1 MIMNLKEMFLGGWA
15 TAMLALV
22 AMCSLGNEP
31 FEAGAFVFVLL
42 VLMVFSCLIRGM
54 MLYSE
59 SQRQDIDWK
68 AYRDYVIGAGIS
80 VVVPA
85 LLFAIAA

>member
-1 MIMNLKEMFLGGWA
+1 MNLKEMFLGGWA
-15 TAMLALV
+15 TALIVLV
-22 AMCSLGNEP
+22 AVCSLGNEP
-31 FEAGAFVFVLL
+31 FGVLPFL
-42 VLMVFSCLIRGM
+42 GVLAVVMIFTCGVRAM
-54 MLYSE
+54 MLCST
-59 SQRQDIDWK
+59 SDKKNTDWK

>member
-1 MIMNLKEMFLGGWA
+1 MNLKEMFLGGWA
-15 TAMLALV
+15 TALIVLV

-31 FEAGAFVFVLL
+31 FGVLPFL
-42 VLMVFSCLIRGM
+42 GVLAVVMIFTCGVRAM
-54 MLYSE
+54 MLCS
-59 SQRQDIDWK
+59 SSDKKNIDWK

-80 VVVPA
+80 VIVPA

>member
-1 MIMNLKEMFLGGWA
+1 MNLKEMFLGGWA
-15 TAMLALV
+15 TALIVLV
-22 AMCSLGNEP
+22 AVCSLGNEP
-31 FEAGAFVFVLL
+31 FDVLPFL
-42 VLMVFSCLIRGM
+42 GVLAVVMIFTCGVRAMALCSTPDKKG
-54 MLYSE
+54 
-59 SQRQDIDWK
+59 IDWK

>member
-1 MIMNLKEMFLGGWA
+1 MNLREMFLGGWA

-22 AMCSLGNEP
+22 AVCSLGNEP
-31 FEAGAFVFVLL
+31 FSVGPFIGVLA
-42 VLMVFSCLIRGM
+42 VLMGFSCLIRVM
-54 MLYSE
+54 ILCSN
-59 SQRQDIDWK
+59 SDKKNIDWK
-68 AYRDYVIGAGIS
+68 DYRDYVIGAGIS

>member
-1 MIMNLKEMFLGGWA
+1 MNLKEMFLGGWA
-15 TAMLALV
+15 TALIVLV

-31 FEAGAFVFVLL
+31 FGVLPFL
-42 VLMVFSCLIRGM
+42 GVLAVVMIFTCGVRAM
-54 MLYSE
+54 MLCSA
-59 SQRQDIDWK
+59 SDKKGIDWK

>member
-1 MIMNLKEMFLGGWA
+1 MNLKEMFLGGWA
-15 TAMLALV
+15 TALIVLV

-31 FEAGAFVFVLL
+31 FGVLPFL
-42 VLMVFSCLIRGM
+42 GVLAVVMIFTCGVRAM
-54 MLYSE
+54 MLCSA
-59 SQRQDIDWK
+59 SDKKSIDWK

>member
-1 MIMNLKEMFLGGWA
+1 MSLGGWS
-15 TAMLALV
+15 TAILALV

-31 FEAGAFVFVLL
+31 FEAGPLVCVLL
-42 VLMVFSCLIRGM
+42 VLMAFSCLIRGM

-59 SQRQDIDWK
+59 SKRQGIDWK
-68 AYRDYVIGAGIS
+68 AFRDYAIGAGIS

>member
-1 MIMNLKEMFLGGWA
+1 MDIKEMSLGGWS
-15 TAMLALV
+15 TAILALV

-31 FEAGAFVFVLL
+31 FEAGPFVCVLL
-42 VLMVFSCLIRGM
+42 VLMAFSCLIRGM

-59 SQRQDIDWK
+59 SQRKKGIDWK
-68 AYRDYVIGAGIS
+68 AFRDYVIGAGIS

-85 LLFAIAA
+85 FLFAIAA

>member
-1 MIMNLKEMFLGGWA
+1 MNLKEMFLGGWA
-15 TAMLALV
+15 TALIVLV
-22 AMCSLGNEP
+22 AVCSLGNEP
-31 FEAGAFVFVLL
+31 FGVLPFL
-42 VLMVFSCLIRGM
+42 GVLAVIMIFTCGVRAM
-54 MLYSE
+54 MLCST
-59 SQRQDIDWK
+59 SDKKNTDWK

>member
-1 MIMNLKEMFLGGWA
+1 MNLKEMFLGGWA
-15 TAMLALV
+15 TALIVLV
-22 AMCSLGNEP
+22 AVCSLGNEP
-31 FEAGAFVFVLL
+31 FGVLPFL
-42 VLMVFSCLIRGM
+42 GVLAVVMIFTCGVRAM
-54 MLYSE
+54 MLCSA
-59 SQRQDIDWK
+59 SDKKGIDWK

>member
-1 MIMNLKEMFLGGWA
+1 MNLKEMFLGGWA
-15 TAMLALV
+15 TALIVLV

-31 FEAGAFVFVLL
+31 FEAGPFGCVLL
-42 VLMVFSCLIRGM
+42 VLMVFSCMIRGM

-59 SQRQDIDWK
+59 SQRQGFDWK

>member
-1 MIMNLKEMFLGGWA
+1 MNFKEMFLGGWA
-15 TAMLALV
+15 TALIVLV
-22 AMCSLGNEP
+22 AVCSLGNEP
-31 FEAGAFVFVLL
+31 FEAGTFVCVLL

-59 SQRQDIDWK
+59 SQRQGFDWN
-68 AYRDYVIGAGIS
+68 AFRDYVIGAGIS

-85 LLFAIAA
+85 LLFAISA